1 MKNDDTKDKASDPL
15 PSGRDYV
22 DPFFEWRSLVKELK
36 AEWKML
42 WRTRIDDRV
51 RAEGVAS
58 RDFLRLFVDRGT
70 VILATRDCKPP
81 SFHEILRY
89 YMPEVAAERFNV
101 NPHVGGWRKF
111 IREFMKGQ
119 SRGERIKRLSNEPK
133 KKAANLQKK
142 KGGRGWLHYTLE
154 MSSP

>member
-1 MKNDDTKDKASDPL
+1 MKNDDAKDRASDPL

-22 DPFFEWRSLVKELK
+22 DPFFEWRNLVKELK

-58 RDFLRLFVDRGT
+58 RDFLRLFVDKGT

-81 SFHEILRY
+81 SFHEILKH
-89 YMPEVAAERFNV
+89 YMPEIAAQHFNIS
-101 NPHVGGWRKF
+101 PHVGGWGKF
-111 IREFMKGQ
+111 IREFIRGQ
-119 SRGERIKRLSNEPK
+119 SGKRENREDPSRFRK
-133 KKAANLQKK
+133 KVNLQRK

-154 MSSP
+154 